1 MTSSPFCS
9 SLIQAYK
16 YISKRGWNM
25 GIIHLFN
32 DVLYEEGLS
41 AETPGL
47 TNGVRYHLIDICIDE
62 LAKVNKGAEIP
73 LTEATFLECIEPF
86 FVLVQRAVDKNVQK
100 RVMDNVLLK
109 FLNEY
114 SFVSVVATD
123 NETKDEK
130 EALKFDTVHVGTVSK
145 FIFQIASDSE
155 TDERFRK
162 SLYEMHKTYERK
174 IKVAGRDVDDVE
186 YCGKM
191 KDVVNKDDDC
201 DDKKIS
207 SSDRSQSSDKKQ
219 TSMYDADVHHNP
231 DVRDD
236 AGQDMAP
243 TSSSDKKKRNKKR
256 KKGESKVDLAGDQAG
271 GNETEIIGMK
281 ESSSKNCMNENEG
294 AESDLPASMKHSIKK
309 KRKKEK
315 IVQDDKRIIVSETA
329 HSSVKEVEGKT
340 AIILSNSP
348 KKHKEKH
355 VASPFED
362 TSHLVTSHV
371 ETTTSNAKKGQKKSP
386 PSVDPRSMHSLY
398 QTSPSSDGASA
409 SPSRRVSFGA
419 HNQCKSHKA
428 SMKAVK
434 TLEKERWDTR
444 RTPEKGILRPKS
456 IEKMKSR
463 TQLTGQSSSRK
474 KKGTA

>member
-1 MTSSPFCS
+1 M
-9 SLIQAYK
+9 
-16 YISKRGWNM
+16 SKRGWNI

-47 TNGVRYHLIDICIDE
+47 TNGLRYHLIDICIDE
-62 LAKVNKGAEIP
+62 LAKVNKDADMP

-86 FVLVQRAVDKNVQK
+86 FVLVQRALDKNVQK

-114 SFVSVVATD
+114 SFVSAAATD
-123 NETKDEK
+123 NEMKDEEK
-130 EALKFDTVHVGTVSK
+130 ALIFEHVHVGTVSK

-174 IKVAGRDVDDVE
+174 IKAAGRDVDDVE
-186 YCGKM
+186 YCGEI
-191 KDVVNKDDDC
+191 KDEVNTDDDC

-207 SSDRSQSSDKKQ
+207 SSDISQSSDKNGL
-219 TSMYDADVHHNP
+219 TEIRDTDVHHNP
-231 DVRDD
+231 DVTNET
-236 AGQDMAP
+236 GQDTAT
-243 TSSSDKKKRNKKR
+243 TSSSDKKKRKKKR
-256 KKGESKVDLAGDQAG
+256 KKGESKVDLAGDQAD

-281 ESSSKNCMNENEG
+281 ESPSKNNSMNENEG
-294 AESDLPASMKHSIKK
+294 AESDLPALMKSSSKK
-309 KRKKEK
+309 KRKNEK

-340 AIILSNSP
+340 TIIPSKSP

-355 VASPFED
+355 VASTSED

-371 ETTTSNAKKGQKKSP
+371 ETPTPNAKKKQKKSP
-386 PSVDPRSMHSLY
+386 PSVDPRSMHSLD
-398 QTSPSSDGASA
+398 QTSSPISDGASA

-419 HNQCKSHKA
+419 PNQSKSHKA

-456 IEKMKSR
+456 IEKMKNR
-463 TQLTGQSSSRK
+463 TQVTGQSSSRK